1 MAERTNA
8 RLLKSREVQA
18 SGGSNP
24 PPSAV
29 APRCY
34 QRRLRPKPNGGGRLS
49 DGLPGRDQL
58 KNELVTASTTVE
70 TAIHTAKNRI
80 NRTRYQVLPS

>member
-29 APRCY
+29 QGLFLEFIGPERNEIQLMVAPLD
-34 QRRLRPKPNGGGRLS
+34 QRRYIPFRAPESR
-49 DGLPGRDQL
+49 
-58 KNELVTASTTVE
+58 
-70 TAIHTAKNRI
+70 
-80 NRTRYQVLPS
+80 